1 MSSRGE
7 RTGLGMPQD
16 GQAED
21 AGKPRTLR
29 VSGMMLSLDA
39 ESVEDLAKSGMQQT
53 QDPDDTGNAGN
64 LGK

>member
-1 MSSRGE
+1 
-7 RTGLGMPQD
+7 MPQD

-21 AGKPRTLR
+21 AGKPMTLR

-39 ESVEDLAKSGMQQT
+39 ESVEDPAKSGMQQT